1 MRTAEESQCFQTIR
15 RTIDHRTSELVSRFG
30 DCLNQ
35 IKKEMTQRVNTGLPI
50 PTEAYY
56 SGQALYWKFLR
67 RRLEKDMLALD
78 QAFFLPL
85 SDAGMSEYRQQ
96 CTQLTDA
103 LDDLTKKI
111 FNEFQTTIEPVSLI

>member
-1 MRTAEESQCFQTIR
+1 MYYFKTIR

-67 RRLEKDMLALD
+67 RRLEKDMLVGHMNICTIIFSYGILKNKMNNY
-78 QAFFLPL
+78 FFVERII
-85 SDAGMSEYRQQ
+85 S
-96 CTQLTDA
+96 
-103 LDDLTKKI
+103 
-111 FNEFQTTIEPVSLI
+111 V